1 MTLKTDCC
9 TTKITPAQ
17 RRDIDQFIA
26 DLNSDAATPLLT
38 QGEVPSRNNIF
49 LSASGNLIFKV
60 YALMERKL
68 IERLRAKWKIPSKKF
83 GHRFGW
89 AEFLNA
95 QRAAKHGIQIAHPV
109 AYLQDT
115 AFFTCKLQVVAF
127 ERLKEHR
134 TLLDALRSGEAPAP
148 LLERAESAIWALSL
162 AGIFHL
168 DLNCRN
174 ILLPCR
180 AIEDCRIID
189 WEYAC
194 FDRKDILALHA
205 HYLGYLYFDGAG
217 EFIAENDYDAW
228 ARQKIQRRA
237 IDIAKDDGSTSPA
250 QSYAFAK
257 QNRHPRHR
265 RYHLFA

>member
-9 TTKITPAQ
+9 TTEITPAQ
-17 RRDIDQFIA
+17 RRDIEQFIA
-26 DLNSDAATPLLT
+26 DLDSHAVTPLLT
-38 QGEVPSRNNIF
+38 QGEMPFRNNIF
-49 LSASGNLIFKV
+49 LSASGNLVFKV
-60 YALMERKL
+60 YALKERKL
-68 IERLRAKWKIPSKKF
+68 IERLRAKWKIPSSKF

-95 QRAAKHGIQIAHPV
+95 RRAARHGIKIAHPV

-127 ERLKEHR
+127 ERLNEHR
-134 TLLDALRSGEAPAP
+134 TLLDAMRSGEAPAP
-148 LLERAESAIWALSL
+148 LLEVAESAIWALSL

-174 ILLPCR
+174 ILVPRR

-194 FDRKDILALHA
+194 FDRKEILALHA
-205 HYLGYLYFDGAG
+205 HYL
-217 EFIAENDYDAW
+217 ERVHIS
-228 ARQKIQRRA
+228 QM
-237 IDIAKDDGSTSPA
+237 
-250 QSYAFAK
+250 
-257 QNRHPRHR
+257 
-265 RYHLFA
+265 